1 MHFCQLCK
9 RVPFSPHPLQHL
21 FFVDFVMMAI
31 VTDVRWYHTVVL
43 ICVSLIVILSIFPC
57 VYWLS
62 VCLLWRNVCL
72 RLLPIFWL
80 ACFFYLILSC
90 ICYFYI
96 LQINPFLSCFLYKYV
111 LPFLGLSFHLTISFV
126 VQIFWFNWVPF
137 VYFLFSLLYEVVQR
151 S

>member
-43 ICVSLIVILSIFPC
+43 ICVSLIVMLSIFPC

>member
-43 ICVSLIVILSIFPC
+43 ICVSLIVMLSIFPC

-62 VCLLWRNVCL
+62 VCLLWRTVYL

-96 LQINPFLSCFLYKYV
+96 LQINPFLSCFVCKYV
-111 LPFLGLSFHLTISFV
+111 LPFWGLSFHLTISFV
-126 VQIFWFNWVPF
+126 VQIFWLNWVPF